1 MASTFAGLVYRPRLR
16 TSPAEAALFF
26 RPAGSLDI
34 DIINID
40 INIIII
46 IISYLSL
53 LTLLLLLLLLRQGS
67 GPVGPR
73 EVASAT
79 LRPLRAG
86 AA

>member
-53 LTLLLLLLLLRQGS
+53 LTLLLLLLLRQGS